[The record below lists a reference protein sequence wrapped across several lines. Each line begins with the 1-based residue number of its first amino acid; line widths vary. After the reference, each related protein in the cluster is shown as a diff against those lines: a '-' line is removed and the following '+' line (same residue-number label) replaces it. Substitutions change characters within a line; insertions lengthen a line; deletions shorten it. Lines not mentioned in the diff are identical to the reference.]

1 MFARIQLELRGLF
14 MKMICVLSG
23 LLLLTACGVQTQ
35 NTGYAMPS
43 RTSNQYV
50 PMILSDETG
59 NGMAPVVSVCG
70 QGAYTAYLNNVY
82 RCVYA
87 PVILP

>member
-1 MFARIQLELRGLF
+1 MKNLLILSSLF
-14 MKMICVLSG
+14 
-23 LLLLTACGVQTQ
+23 LLTACGVQTYE
-35 NTGYAMPS
+35 TGYA

-50 PMILSDETG
+50 PLIMSDEAG
-59 NGMAPVVSVCG
+59 NGTAPVVNLCG

-82 RCVYA
+82 RCAYA

>member
-1 MFARIQLELRGLF
+1 
-14 MKMICVLSG
+14 MKKLCVLSS
-23 LLLLTACGVQTQ
+23 LLLLTACSAQTY
-35 NTGYAMPS
+35 NTGYA

-50 PMILSDETG
+50 PMIMSDETG
-59 NGMAPVVSVCG
+59 NSMAPVVNVCG

-82 RCVYA
+82 RCAYA

>member
-1 MFARIQLELRGLF
+1 MKFICILSCLLF
-14 MKMICVLSG
+14 
-23 LLLLTACGVQTQ
+23 LTACSVQTQ
-35 NTGYAMPS
+35 HAAYAT

-59 NGMAPVVSVCG
+59 NGMAPVVNVCG

-82 RCVYA
+82 RCAYA

>member
-1 MFARIQLELRGLF
+1 
-14 MKMICVLSG
+14 MKKICVLSS
-23 LLLLTACGVQTQ
+23 LLLLTACSVQTYD
-35 NTGYAMPS
+35 TGYA

-50 PMILSDETG
+50 PLIMSDETD
-59 NGMAPVVSVCG
+59 NGMAPVVNVCG

-82 RCVYA
+82 RCAYA

>member
-1 MFARIQLELRGLF
+1 
-14 MKMICVLSG
+14 MKMICVLFG
-23 LLLLTACGVQTQ
+23 LLLLTACGVQPQ
-35 NTGYAMPS
+35 NTGYATTT

-59 NGMAPVVSVCG
+59 NGMAPVVTVCG
-70 QGAYTAYLNNVY
+70 QGAYTAYLNDVY
-82 RCVYA
+82 HCSYA